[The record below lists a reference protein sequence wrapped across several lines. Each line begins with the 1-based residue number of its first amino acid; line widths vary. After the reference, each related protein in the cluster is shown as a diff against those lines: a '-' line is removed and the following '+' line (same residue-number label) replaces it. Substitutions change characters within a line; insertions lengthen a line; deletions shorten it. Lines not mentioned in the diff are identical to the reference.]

1 MSTASKFIS
10 PFIEGICLYV
20 LNAALLC
27 YELTHTGEDT
37 QVLNSSSSFTLP
49 SMEDS
54 LNDSLPETTTEPG
67 LDDSLGA
74 DDYTQLPAE
83 QAALSPGPMSE
94 SSSGPNSAAT
104 DTVDNKD
111 SRYNVE
117 SNIVVNIN
125 HYCIAG
131 LQL

>member
-1 MSTASKFIS
+1 MQHYYAI
-10 PFIEGICLYV
+10 
-20 LNAALLC
+20 N
-27 YELTHTGEDT
+27 THTGEDT
-37 QVLNSSSSFTLP
+37 QVLNSCSFEPTLP

-104 DTVDNKD
+104 ETVDNKD

-117 SNIVVNIN
+117 S
-125 HYCIAG
+125 YRG
-131 LQL
+131 